1 MDALDRG
8 QQGGYTAP
16 HDLFSLQEHP
26 MPPTVFRLLL
36 VCLAVLF
43 SMSAG
48 LSVTGIAHASDDA
61 AASETVGSVT
71 STGKLYLAVDD
82 PMADLAAGID
92 AAKDS
97 QRLLLIVMG
106 ANWCH
111 DSRALASRLYKD
123 PLSTTVNENYE
134 ILFVDV
140 GYLEKGKEVINS
152 LGIPVYYATPT
163 VLIVDPD
170 TGQVVNDK
178 NRHQWANAANISME
192 ESLEYFQLFA
202 EYEAN
207 ALQSEAETD
216 VNLKVLLTQIEAFEQ
231 IQADRLYQAYAV
243 LAPML
248 HAFKQGD
255 EDAFSQATWDEVRDY
270 RYQIPVDVEALQVEA
285 RERVAAGETDIQ
297 LNYPVY
303 PAFSW
308 DQE

>member
-1 MDALDRG
+1 MDALDHG
-8 QQGGYTAP
+8 QQGGKLP
-16 HDLFSLQEHP
+16 PPNHISLQDYP
-26 MPPTVFRLLL
+26 MPPTIFRLLL
-36 VCLAVLF
+36 ICLAVLF
-43 SMSAG
+43 SLTAG
-48 LSVTGIAHASDDA
+48 LSATGTIHASDDA
-61 AASETVGSVT
+61 AASEPASSATR
-71 STGKLYLAVDD
+71 TGKLYLASDD

-92 AAKDS
+92 AAKNS
-97 QRLLLIVMG
+97 KRPLLIVMG

-111 DSRALASRLYKD
+111 DSRALASRLYKE

-152 LGIPVYYATPT
+152 FGIPVYYATPT

-170 TGQVVNDK
+170 TGLVVNDK

-202 EYEAN
+202 EYEPN

-216 VNLKVLLTQIEAFEQ
+216 ANLHVLLTEIKAFEQ

-243 LAPML
+243 LGPML
-248 HAFKQGD
+248 HAYKKGD
-255 EDAFSQATWDEVRDY
+255 KDAFSQATWDEVRDY
-270 RYQIPVDVEALQVEA
+270 RYQIPGDVDALQIEA

>member
-1 MDALDRG
+1 
-8 QQGGYTAP
+8 
-16 HDLFSLQEHP
+16 

-36 VCLAVLF
+36 ICLAVLF
-43 SMSAG
+43 SISAG
-48 LSVTGIAHASDDA
+48 LSATGTVHASDDA
-61 AASETVGSVT
+61 AASEPASSATIKGT
-71 STGKLYLAVDD
+71 LYLASDD
-82 PMADLAAGID
+82 PMADLNAGID

-97 QRLLLIVMG
+97 NRLLLVVMG

-111 DSRALASRLYKD
+111 DSRALASRLYKE

-134 ILFVDV
+134 TLFVDV

-152 LGIPVYYATPT
+152 LGMPVYYATPT

-170 TGQVVNDK
+170 TGLVINNK

-192 ESLEYFQLFA
+192 DSLEYFQLFA
-202 EYEAN
+202 EYEPN

-216 VNLKVLLTQIEAFEQ
+216 ANLHVLLTEIKAFEQ
-231 IQADRLYQAYAV
+231 TQADRLYQAYAV
-243 LAPML
+243 LGPML
-248 HAFKQGD
+248 HAYKNGD
-255 EDAFSQATWDEVRDY
+255 KDAFSQATWDEVRDY

-285 RERVAAGETDIQ
+285 RQRVAAGQTDIQ
-297 LNYPVY
+297 LLYPVY

>member
-1 MDALDRG
+1 MNIAKFMIYVLLG
-8 QQGGYTAP
+8 LVLTAG
-16 HDLFSLQEHP
+16 
-26 MPPTVFRLLL
+26 MWNTAKV
-36 VCLAVLF
+36 
-43 SMSAG
+43 
-48 LSVTGIAHASDDA
+48 HASDDA
-61 AASETVGSVT
+61 TASEAVRS
-71 STGKLYLAVDD
+71 GKLYLASDA

-97 QRLLLIVMG
+97 KRLLLVVMG

-111 DSRALASRLYKD
+111 DSRALASRLYKE

-134 ILFVDV
+134 TLFVDV
-140 GYLEKGKEVINS
+140 GYLEKGREVITS
-152 LGIPVYYATPT
+152 LGTPVYYATPT

-170 TGQVVNDK
+170 TGLVVNDK

-202 EYEAN
+202 GYEAN
-207 ALQSEAETD
+207 TLQNEAETD
-216 VNLKVLLTQIEAFEQ
+216 ANLNVLLAQIEAFEQ

-248 HAFKQGD
+248 HAYKKGD
-255 EDAFSQATWDEVRDY
+255 KDAFSQATWDEVRDY
-270 RYQIPVDVEALQVEA
+270 RYQVPVDVDALQVEA

-308 DQE
+308 DQ

>member
-1 MDALDRG
+1 MNIAKFMI
-8 QQGGYTAP
+8 
-16 HDLFSLQEHP
+16 H
-26 MPPTVFRLLL
+26 VLLGL
-36 VCLAVLF
+36 VLTT
-43 SMSAG
+43 G
-48 LSVTGIAHASDDA
+48 LSTMAKVHASDEA
-61 AASETVGSVT
+61 AASESA
-71 STGKLYLAVDD
+71 SSAIRTGELYLASDD
-82 PMADLAAGID
+82 PMADLAAGLD
-92 AAKDS
+92 AARDS
-97 QRLLLIVMG
+97 NRLLLVVMG

-111 DSRALASRLYKD
+111 DSRALATRLYKE
-123 PLSTTVNENYE
+123 PLSTTVSENYE

-140 GYLEKGKEVINS
+140 GYLEKGKEIINS

-202 EYEAN
+202 KYEPN
-207 ALQSEAETD
+207 ALQSEAETETD
-216 VNLKVLLTQIEAFEQ
+216 VNLKVLLKQIEAFEQ

-248 HAFKQGD
+248 QAYKQGD

-270 RYQIPVDVEALQVEA
+270 RYQIPVDVETLQVEA

-308 DQE
+308 DQK

>member
-1 MDALDRG
+1 MNIAKFMV
-8 QQGGYTAP
+8 
-16 HDLFSLQEHP
+16 H
-26 MPPTVFRLLL
+26 VLLGL
-36 VCLAVLF
+36 VLT
-43 SMSAG
+43 AG
-48 LSVTGIAHASDDA
+48 LSTTAKIHASDEA
-61 AASETVGSVT
+61 AASEAVSSATRK
-71 STGKLYLAVDD
+71 GKLYLASDD
-82 PMADLAAGID
+82 PMADLAAGIN

-97 QRLLLIVMG
+97 KRLLLIVMG

-111 DSRALASRLYKD
+111 DSRALASRLYKE
-123 PLSTTVNENYE
+123 PLSTTVSENYE

-170 TGQVVNDK
+170 TGLVVNDK

-202 EYEAN
+202 EYEPN
-207 ALQSEAETD
+207 TLQIEAETGA
-216 VNLKVLLTQIEAFEQ
+216 NLNVLLTEIEAFEQ

-248 HAFKQGD
+248 YAYKNGD
-255 EDAFSQATWDEVRDY
+255 KDAFSQASWDDVRDY

-285 RERVAAGETDIQ
+285 RERVVAGETDIQ